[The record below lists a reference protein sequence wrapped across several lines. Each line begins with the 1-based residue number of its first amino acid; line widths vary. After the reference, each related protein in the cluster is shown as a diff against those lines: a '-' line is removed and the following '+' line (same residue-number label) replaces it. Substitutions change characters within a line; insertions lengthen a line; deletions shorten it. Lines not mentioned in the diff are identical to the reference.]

1 MQQIEKIRLYCVLCS
16 KSHRSGW
23 DLHLLLVL
31 KSSMAQMVFC
41 LNSKGKKYLLNPKYN
56 FQSESIIAFI
66 VSNGNGS
73 VDRKKYFDKISG
85 KRKSTETIWPPP
97 SPTYLSVWPDLAKF
111 RHFGNI
117 LKVFG
122 ICLWVNFELGTL
134 LKLIWQFGCNVEK
147 IQSHKWP
154 KIEHI
159 I

>member
-73 VDRKKYFDKISG
+73 VDRKKYFDKFSG
-85 KRKSTETIWPPP
+85 KKKKHWNYLTSSFSHLPVSVTRFGKI
-97 SPTYLSVWPDLAKF
+97 SPLWQHFK
-111 RHFGNI
+111 RH
-117 LKVFG
+117 L
-122 ICLWVNFELGTL
+122 LRVNFELGTL

-147 IQSHKWP
+147 NQCHKWP